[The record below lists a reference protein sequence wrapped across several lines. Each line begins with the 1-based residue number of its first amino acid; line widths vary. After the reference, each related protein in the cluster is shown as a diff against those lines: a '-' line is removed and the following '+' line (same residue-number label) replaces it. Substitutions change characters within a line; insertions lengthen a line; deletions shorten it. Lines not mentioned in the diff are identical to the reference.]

1 MSRLYNLSELNEVS
15 PEVAG
20 KLVESLFRQNGSL
33 VIGTALFTSL
43 GVIGLFGTGS
53 VWYLIAAAAYTT
65 VCIGR
70 AWCGH
75 LFATRRDSVSTIVWA
90 RRSLIGSWLS
100 AACWGIWS
108 SAAILYEHEKSLVV
122 IVVGAQSAAVMASA
136 VRTCAVRTISES
148 QIFIMLTPMVFACL
162 ASGDRYLELF
172 AVLIPFHAMAGLSA
186 TRYLHA
192 QTLQLLRGNEEKS
205 GLVASLEL
213 ARQELESVN
222 SHLEGLVLTDALT
235 GIANRRAFDFTAARE
250 WRRSL
255 RENTTL
261 ALLFIDVDHFKTYN
275 DFYGHQAGDLCLQE
289 VAATIGS
296 VLRRPADLLARYGGE
311 EFAVILPQTDLKGAA
326 EIGQAVIR
334 AFTNLGM
341 PHDSPS
347 SYGHLSVSIGA
358 AAMTANP
365 DTSMENLT
373 ALADS
378 ALYDAKQSG
387 RNRVCMA
394 ETPPHFGRPQP
405 LPSHADEPPGGEPRA
420 TEVRLRA

>member
-186 TRYLHA
+186 TSYLHA

-213 ARQELESVN
+213 ARQ
-222 SHLEGLVLTDALT
+222 
-235 GIANRRAFDFTAARE
+235 
-250 WRRSL
+250 
-255 RENTTL
+255 
-261 ALLFIDVDHFKTYN
+261 
-275 DFYGHQAGDLCLQE
+275 
-289 VAATIGS
+289 
-296 VLRRPADLLARYGGE
+296 
-311 EFAVILPQTDLKGAA
+311 
-326 EIGQAVIR
+326 
-334 AFTNLGM
+334 
-341 PHDSPS
+341 
-347 SYGHLSVSIGA
+347 
-358 AAMTANP
+358 
-365 DTSMENLT
+365 
-373 ALADS
+373 
-378 ALYDAKQSG
+378 
-387 RNRVCMA
+387 
-394 ETPPHFGRPQP
+394 
-405 LPSHADEPPGGEPRA
+405 
-420 TEVRLRA
+420 